1 MPALNELAAK
11 IFTGSTTYADIVH
24 FVHIYVTEPHPQ
36 SPDVSP
42 YTGQV
47 WEGSYSTKSQPRTYD
62 ERVTNAADM
71 VPLIEGNQLLL
82 IDDLGQGNK
91 SNPLWCTYGP
101 APNSAYLIRQDGN
114 LEKVQKWVDVAAMEG
129 AINSLVK

>member
-1 MPALNELAAK
+1 MPALNELASK

-24 FVHIYVTEPHPQ
+24 FVHIYVIEPHPQ

-42 YTGQV
+42 YSGLV
-47 WEGSYSTKSQPRTYD
+47 REASYSTKPQPRTYD
-62 ERVTNAADM
+62 ERVANAEDM
-71 VPLIEGNQLLL
+71 VRLIEGNQLLL

-114 LEKVQKWVDVAAMEG
+114 LEKV
-129 AINSLVK
+129 